1 MKHLSHFA
9 KTTPDKVAYRMAR
22 SGQTITYAQLDKLS
36 NRNAHALRSL
46 GVSQGDHIA
55 LLVENR
61 LEMMGLTWAGQRSG
75 VFYTAIS
82 THLTL
87 SEIAYIIG
95 DCDARVVI
103 VSDTFADM
111 VQHLLETGLQARF
124 FVLGRADDP
133 GQDWNAL
140 ANTMPDTPISDE
152 AAGSDL
158 LYSSGTT
165 GRPKGIVRRFE
176 AKPVDTVIPAVMQML
191 CETVGGMGSDTV
203 LIAPGPLYHAA
214 PLRFSMMA
222 IMYGGS
228 AILCEKFDPEEV
240 LQLIETF
247 DVTHGQ
253 FVPTHFVR
261 MLKLPDDVRTRYR
274 HESVRVAFHAAA
286 PCPRAVKTA
295 MIEWWGPV
303 LTEFYSGSEATGV
316 TLCTT
321 EDWLKHPGTVGRSL
335 IGPIVIADENGRDL
349 PPGQIG
355 AVYFDSGAQFEYRN
369 DPQKTASAYLRPGCS
384 TLGDIGYVD
393 EDGFLFLV
401 DRKSYTIISGGV
413 NIYPQEIEDLL
424 LSHPDV
430 EDAAVFGVPND
441 DMGEEVKAVI
451 QLRPGVPAGE
461 EAAQRI
467 MHWCTGRLS
476 KIKLPR
482 SIDFRSNLP
491 RSDSGKL
498 MKRLLRDEYWPKQDC
513 SASPKPDRL

>member
-1 MKHLSHFA
+1 
-9 KTTPDKVAYRMAR
+9 
-22 SGQTITYAQLDKLS
+22 
-36 NRNAHALRSL
+36 
-46 GVSQGDHIA
+46 
-55 LLVENR
+55 
-61 LEMMGLTWAGQRSG
+61 
-75 VFYTAIS
+75 
-82 THLTL
+82 
-87 SEIAYIIG
+87 
-95 DCDARVVI
+95 
-103 VSDTFADM
+103 
-111 VQHLLETGLQARF
+111 
-124 FVLGRADDP
+124 
-133 GQDWNAL
+133 
-140 ANTMPDTPISDE
+140 
-152 AAGSDL
+152 
-158 LYSSGTT
+158 
-165 GRPKGIVRRFE
+165 
-176 AKPVDTVIPAVMQML
+176 MQML

-247 DVTHGQ
+247 GVTHGQ